1 MCVYI
6 YTHKYIYIYTC
17 AHTHTHLHVYYIYII
32 CIPIPHHIL
41 AHSGCFLY
49 PQYPFLKDHEIP
61 PVAPG
66 QEDEEVT
73 DLTLGERLI
82 RAMAKRC
89 DGRIMMAYSR
99 AMLLKQK

>member
-1 MCVYI
+1 MR
-6 YTHKYIYIYTC
+6 
-17 AHTHTHLHVYYIYII
+17 AHTHTHIYMYIIYIYIYII